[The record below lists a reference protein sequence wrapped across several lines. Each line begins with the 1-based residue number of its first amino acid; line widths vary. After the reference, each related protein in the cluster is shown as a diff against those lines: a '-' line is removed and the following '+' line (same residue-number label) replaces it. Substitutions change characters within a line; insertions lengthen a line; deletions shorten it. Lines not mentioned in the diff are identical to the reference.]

1 MTINTGS
8 ARYIPELAMIEL
20 HKIYLYIII
29 SLEGENQRFIKI
41 TQAGPVSMDTNLD
54 IFDTEADSLV
64 LLNRKLSRVRKNNRF
79 LQETGFMSTG
89 HKFLT

>member
-41 TQAGPVSMDTNLD
+41 TQARLVSMDTNRN
-54 IFDTEADSLV
+54 IFYTEADSLV
-64 LLNRKLSRVRKNNRF
+64 LCEQKAVSCK
-79 LQETGFMSTG
+79 E
-89 HKFLT
+89 K

>member
-79 LQETGFMSTG
+79 
-89 HKFLT
+89 